1 MSRRRIALTMLAVL
15 LIAGGAVGGYLFGA
29 SRAPDEADAAEARQ
43 QAELIASIQAR
54 AEAMPAGLNR
64 GFQVGLAAGQTDGQ
78 ENGIAEGGSAGQLAA
93 SREVDTVL
101 VKDQGGG
108 GGGGNAGLGL
118 GSAPPGQLPG
128 TGGVLV
134 VGDSLEV
141 LTGPY
146 LEQYLKGI
154 PLTHNAVGGYNS
166 YQIFDLFKESFDPSQ
181 SVIVF
186 DAGTNDNPNYPE
198 ILAGNLQ
205 AVSKLVGDRCMVVPT
220 IHGLIVDGV
229 GNEGKNQVVLEFA
242 ASRPGTQTPDWAGA
256 VQQHP
261 ELMQADDLHPIAE
274 GADLRAQLIA
284 EGVRACLS
292 GSSF

>member
-1 MSRRRIALTMLAVL
+1 MPRRQVLAVALTLLVLAG
-15 LIAGGAVGGYLFGA
+15 AAVGGYLIGA
-29 SRAPDEADAAEARQ
+29 AGAPSEAEAAAERE
-43 QAELIASIQAR
+43 QAQLIASIKAR
-54 AEAMPAGLNR
+54 AETLPIGLSR

-78 ENGIAEGGSAGQLAA
+78 ENGMAEGDSAGELAA
-93 SREVDTVL
+93 TRKIDPVL
-101 VKDQGGG
+101 VRGQGN
-108 GGGGNAGLGL
+108 GGGGNPLGL
-118 GSAPPGQLPG
+118 GSLPG
-128 TGGVLV
+128 ALPGDGGVLV

-146 LEQYLKGI
+146 LEKYLRGI
-154 PLTHNAVGGYNS
+154 PLTHNAIGGYNS
-166 YQIFDLFKESFDPSQ
+166 YQIFDLFEESYDPSM

-205 AVSKLVGDRCMVVPT
+205 AVSKIVGDRCLVVPT

-229 GNEGKNQVVLEFA
+229 GNEGKNEVVREFA

-274 GADLRAQLIA
+274 GADYRAQLIA
-284 EGVRACLS
+284 EGVKACLS
-292 GSSF
+292 NSTF

>member
-1 MSRRRIALTMLAVL
+1 MTKGRIAIVALVVL
-15 LIAGGAVGGYLFGA
+15 LMAGGAIGGYLLGA
-29 SRAPDEADAAEARQ
+29 ADAADAADAAEARQ
-43 QAELIASIQAR
+43 QSELIAAIQAR
-54 AEAMPAGLNR
+54 AQSLPEGLAR
-64 GFQVGLAAGQTDGQ
+64 GFQVGLAAGETEGQADGLS
-78 ENGIAEGGSAGQLAA
+78 EGDSAGGLAA
-93 SREVDTVL
+93 SKLAEPVL

-108 GGGGNAGLGL
+108 NQDGGDLLGPN
-118 GSAPPGQLPG
+118 APPGQLPG

-141 LTGPY
+141 LTEPY
-146 LEQYLKGI
+146 LGKYLNGI

-166 YQIFDLFKESFDPSQ
+166 YQIFDLFQESYDPSQ

-205 AVSKLVGDRCMVVPT
+205 EVSNLIGDRCMVVPT

-229 GNEGKNQVVLEFA
+229 GNEGKNEVVREFA

-284 EGVRACLS
+284 EGVKACLS

>member
-1 MSRRRIALTMLAVL
+1 MTKGRIALVALFVL
-15 LIAGGAVGGYLFGA
+15 LMAGGAIGGYLLGA
-29 SRAPDEADAAEARQ
+29 AGSANAADAAEARQ

-54 AEAMPAGLNR
+54 AQSLPEGLDR
-64 GFQVGLAAGQTDGQ
+64 GFQVGLAAGQTEGQ
-78 ENGIAEGGSAGQLAA
+78 EAGLTDGNSAGELAA
-93 SREVDTVL
+93 GKEAEPVL
-101 VKDQGGG
+101 VKGGG
-108 GGGGNAGLGL
+108 GGQDGGGGGLL
-118 GSAPPGQLPG
+118 GPNAPPGQLPG

-141 LTGPY
+141 LTEPY
-146 LEQYLKGI
+146 LGKYLNGI

-166 YQIFDLFKESFDPSQ
+166 YQIFDLFQESYDPSQ

-205 AVSKLVGDRCMVVPT
+205 EVSKLVGDRCLVVPT

-229 GNEGKNQVVLEFA
+229 GNEGKNQVVREFA

-256 VQQHP
+256 VQENP
-261 ELMQADDLHPIAE
+261 ELMQADNLHPIAE

-284 EGVRACLS
+284 EGVKACLS
-292 GSSF
+292 GSTF